1 MERFPFTPDYGA
13 QADSVP
19 RVRKAQFGEGYTQR
33 SGDGL
38 NPVLRRWARQFSS
51 LTKLD
56 ADSLESFL
64 RARVGV
70 EPFEFVTPDTAW
82 GVAAQPFGVG
92 DGARTQWLLQR
103 PLSPE
108 VPEQM
113 VPATGWT
120 TQPTVYVAGVAQV
133 EGTAYSLSASGLV
146 TYAAA
151 PAAGAALTLTGAG
164 EQVAHVVCEE
174 WHRTAKGFNAYVF
187 TATFQEEAGCA
198 SPATSRGWTRGLS

>member
-38 NPVLRRWARQFSS
+38 NPVLRRWALQFSN
-51 LTKLD
+51 LTKVRAD
-56 ADSLESFL
+56 ALESFF
-64 RARVGV
+64 RARAGV

-82 GVAAQPFGVG
+82 AVTGQPFGVG
-92 DGARTQWLLQR
+92 NGARTQWPLQR

-108 VPEQM
+108 APELL

-120 TQPTVYVAGVAQV
+120 APPTVYRAGVVQVAGVA
-133 EGTAYSLSASGLV
+133 YSLSPSGLV
-146 TYAAA
+146 TFTAA
-151 PAAGAALTLTGAG
+151 PAAGAALTFTGAG
-164 EQVAHVVCEE
+164 ELVVHVVCEE
-174 WHRTAKGFNAYVF
+174 WHRTAKDFNVYDV
-187 TATFQEEAGCA
+187 TATFQEEPG
-198 SPATSRGWTRGLS
+198 